1 MLKTALLAVAFLC
14 AAFAVSAAE
23 CEYPFDKTIGEFS
36 AAGATVKIIPAD
48 QLPPIAEQAGKIAGK
63 ELGAVTRGFLVVA
76 GGKVLLGLE
85 VDGCLI
91 PPIAVGVM
99 NTKPTPALSGK
110 APNGDIGA

>member
-1 MLKTALLAVAFLC
+1 MRFTLLAAGALAC
-14 AAFAVSAAE
+14 LSFAVAAAE
-23 CEYPFDKTIGEFS
+23 CEFPFDKTVGEFS

-48 QLPPIAEQAGKIAGK
+48 SLPPIAEQAGKIVGK
-63 ELGAVTRGFLVVA
+63 DLGAVTRGFLVVA

-91 PPIAVGVM
+91 PPIAVGIM
-99 NTKPTPALSGK
+99 NTKPATPLSGK